1 MYTVPILQNMK
12 ILRNMMRKYIDSVMR
27 WLLYAYICILPWIVF
42 KKDVYYNSDEKILF
56 SSKAL
61 GITDYFLYGK
71 AAYTI
76 IAAIIFIVLLIM
88 KKIICREKIIIIA
101 NFIDKLIVS
110 GVTIYSICTVM
121 SLVLAKYKKIALW
134 GGINSFEGTPV
145 LLSYVVIFIAARHVF
160 RNINTEKNLIHD
172 IRHIVLFEGVILA
185 VMTCVEHMYK
195 PLYIIFAGSDLS
207 DYDNMLLLTFYNS
220 TYCAVFIL
228 ILLPFCLYFLS
239 ESSRIFDTVIWAL
252 LTVTTWI
259 SMVLTKSTAGFYLSL
274 VEIISFILIVIC
286 IRKRNIITKNNIQK
300 IIIISCCSIIVPAVF
315 KLMGI
320 NILNPLQ
327 ETSVNE
333 TVAIHKNNYYKL
345 NGIDVRENVLNLKG
359 VDTSLK
365 CILNE
370 QGNIYFTDK
379 NDNQLS
385 VSVVNN
391 VIHFSEPYQNVE
403 AGIEND
409 ALWIDLGYKG
419 KIRFLIHDNRFYPMA
434 VDGSVISDISG
445 NDGNSNYDYI
455 FTGRGYIW
463 RNSLPI
469 LKNTIV
475 FGHGAGTFEMYFK
488 QFDYV
493 GLLNS
498 QGNVDL
504 IIDKPHNWYIQMAC
518 NEGVFAMVAVILII
532 ICSIVNSIRCQL
544 NARRIITLLVP
555 ATIAMIVFSVM
566 ECFTDSYVTVNP
578 LMWII
583 LGGMSVT
590 YKYES
595 DGGLYERQQT

>member
-1 MYTVPILQNMK
+1 
-12 ILRNMMRKYIDSVMR
+12 MRKYIDSVMR
-27 WLLYAYICILPWIVF
+27 WLLYTYICILPWIVF
-42 KKDVYYNSDEKILF
+42 KKNVYYNSDEKILF
-56 SSKAL
+56 PSKAL

-71 AAYTI
+71 AAFTI
-76 IAAIIFIVLLIM
+76 IAAVLFIILLIM
-88 KKIICREKIIIIA
+88 EKIICRDKIIIIA

-134 GGINSFEGTPV
+134 GGINSFEGTLV
-145 LLSYVVIFIAARHVF
+145 LLSYVVIFIAARHIF
-160 RNINTEKNLIHD
+160 SNIETEKRMTHD
-172 IRHIVLFEGVILA
+172 IRYIVLIEAVILA
-185 VMTCVEHMYK
+185 VMTCVECMYK
-195 PLYIIFAGSDLS
+195 PLYFIFTGTDLG
-207 DYDNMLLLTFYNS
+207 DFNNMLLLTFYNS
-220 TYCAVFIL
+220 TYCAAFIL
-228 ILLPFCLYFLS
+228 ILLPFCLYYLS
-239 ESSRIFDTVIWAL
+239 ESNRICDTIIWTVF
-252 LTVTTWI
+252 TVTTWI
-259 SMVLTKSTAGFYLSL
+259 SMVLTKSTTGFYLSL
-274 VEIISFILIVIC
+274 VEIITFIFIAIC
-286 IRKRNIITKNNIQK
+286 IKKRNFITKNNIQK
-300 IIIISCCSIIVPAVF
+300 IIIISGCSIMVPAVF

-320 NILNPLQ
+320 NIWNPLQ
-327 ETSVNE
+327 ATSVNE
-333 TVAIHKNNYYKL
+333 TIAIHKNNYYKL
-345 NGIDVRENVLNLKG
+345 EGIDISDNVLNLKG
-359 VDTSLK
+359 VETSLK
-365 CILNE
+365 CIINE

-379 NDNQLS
+379 NDKQLS
-385 VSVVNN
+385 VSVANN

-434 VDGSVISDISG
+434 VDGSVINDISG

-469 LKNTIV
+469 LKNTVV

-498 QGNVDL
+498 QGNIDL

-518 NEGVFAMVAVILII
+518 NEGVFAMASVIIII

-544 NARRIITLLVP
+544 NVRRIITLLVP
-555 ATIAMIVFSVM
+555 ATLAMIVFSVM

-583 LGGMSVT
+583 LGATSVT
-590 YKYES
+590 YKNKS
-595 DGGLYERQQT
+595 DGGLYES